1 MKVMS
6 KFFAG
11 VLALSAFTLQAQS
24 PKVANNWFFG
34 SFSGVDFT
42 NGRPVA
48 TTNGVM
54 SASEGTVSVSDR
66 EGNLMFYSNG
76 GNLPTTGA
84 IWNRNHQVMLNGSL
98 ANSKGCGSSFQS
110 SVALQQP
117 GSNSRYFMFATDCRE
132 RNLQEGL
139 SYNIIDMNLDGGL
152 GGVVQKDISLLGYTT
167 ESVIA
172 AKHANGRDYWII
184 VSKAETD
191 TLFAFQLTRNGIE
204 GVVKSKTGVV
214 SSEDAGEI
222 KVSANGERLVFAGGS
237 AGTHL
242 YKFNNA
248 TGVISEPTSLN
259 LPNGYSA
266 AFSPDCQLLYVLDFG
281 QRKIFQY
288 SVTARNVAATK
299 TEIGSSSTFMGSMQN
314 GPDGRIYI
322 ARRNT
327 PFLASIESPDLKGTA
342 CTFVN
347 NGVALL
353 SNSRFGLPNFPNDV
367 LGECASYPEENVSN
381 YTYSL
386 HPKHVNINS
395 VTLTWNPFGGG
406 TLYRIG
412 VTNLSTGVYTQYEA
426 TANMLEVS
434 NLDTDTE
441 YEFRL
446 EEVVYENAVYQPI
459 DGHTFNFDG
468 ESTGILASTKARTLT
483 EFNYNVYPNP
493 AKGRT
498 TVEINTGEKS
508 SRVELVL
515 FDSNGRVALQNNYE
529 DVVGYKNFEISLQG
543 LPTGIYNLT
552 ITSDNTKGNKR
563 LVVLN

>member
-11 VLALSAFTLQAQS
+11 VLALSALGVQAQS

-34 SFSGVDFT
+34 TFAGLDFS
-42 NGRPVA
+42 NGRPTA
-48 TTNGVM
+48 ITTGAM
-54 SASEGTVSVSDR
+54 SASEGTISVSDKD
-66 EGNLMFYSNG
+66 GNLMFYSNG

-98 ANSKGCGSSFQS
+98 ANSKACGSAFQS
-110 SVALQQP
+110 SISLKQP

-132 RNLQEGL
+132 NNLLNGL
-139 SYNIIDMNLDGGL
+139 SYNVIDMNLDGGL
-152 GGVVQKDISLLGYTT
+152 GGVVQKDVSLIDYTT

-172 AKHANGRDYWII
+172 AKHANGKDYWII

-191 TLFAFQLTRNGIE
+191 TLYAFQFTRNGIE

-214 SSEDAGEI
+214 SSQDAGEL

-237 AGTHL
+237 GGTHL
-242 YKFNNA
+242 YKFDNA
-248 TGVISEPTSLN
+248 TGVISEPTTLN
-259 LPNGYSA
+259 VSYGYSA
-266 AFSPDCQLLYVLDFG
+266 AFSPNCEFLYVLDFT

-288 SVTARNVAATK
+288 IVTAKNISATK
-299 TEIGSSSTFMGSMQN
+299 TEIGSSSGFMGAMQN

-327 PFLASIESPDLKGTA
+327 PYLASIENPDLRGTA

-353 SNSRFGLPNFPNDV
+353 SNSRFGLPNFPNDI
-367 LGECASYPEENVSN
+367 LGECSSYPEENVSN
-381 YTYSL
+381 YNYSL
-386 HPKHVNINS
+386 HPRYININS

-406 TLYRIG
+406 TLYKIG
-412 VTNLSTGVYTQYEA
+412 ATNLSTGVYTQYEA
-426 TANMLEVS
+426 TENILEIS
-434 NLDTDTE
+434 NLDADTE
-441 YEFRL
+441 YEFQL
-446 EEVVYENAVYQPI
+446 EEIVYENAVYQPI

-468 ESTGILASTKARTLT
+468 ESSNVLATTKARTLT

-493 AKGRT
+493 AKGKT
-498 TVEINTGEKS
+498 TVEINTGEKP

-515 FDSNGRVALQNNYE
+515 FDSNGKVAYQNNYE
-529 DVVGYKNFEISLQG
+529 NVVGYKNFEISLQG

-552 ITSDNTKGNKR
+552 ITSDNTKGNKK